1 MKAKRHLTTIASA
14 ALLASTG
21 AFAAGNTAATTP
33 APAAAER
40 PIAPG
45 GASVDP
51 TQRDAAVNS
60 ESDQLEQKLRAG
72 QNRADYKNILES
84 NGYRIAAINRDKK
97 DYLEY
102 EVVKGNRSY
111 EVQLDFKDGATRATE
126 IDVAA
131 NMWRAD
137 ATERMLKD
145 ANYSHTGPLV
155 ADRDGRY
162 SDSRYMKAWTDEKD
176 RLEKALP
183 PNLKVSE
190 YKSKIES
197 MGYKV
202 TAVND
207 RDRGHLEY
215 EIAKGDNSYEV
226 KIDVDPASQI
236 AKDVDVTSNLWE
248 ADPTD
253 RATDRPNARRN

>member
-1 MKAKRHLTTIASA
+1 MKLNLYVIATASA
-14 ALLASTG
+14 ALLASMGTH
-21 AFAAGNTAATTP
+21 AAGNTGTTTP
-33 APAAAER
+33 APTAAER
-40 PIAPG
+40 AMTAADPR
-45 GASVDP
+45 VDP
-51 TQRDAAVNS
+51 MRRDAAANG
-60 ESDQLEQKLRAG
+60 ERDQLEEKLRAG
-72 QNRADYKNILES
+72 QNRADYARILES
-84 NGYRIAAINRDKK
+84 NGYRIAAINQDKK
-97 DYLEY
+97 GYLEY

-111 EVQLDFKDGATRATE
+111 EVQFDFNDGAARATE

-145 ANYSHTGPLV
+145 ANYRHPRPLV
-155 ADRDGRY
+155 ADPDGRY
-162 SDSRYMKAWTDEKD
+162 SDSRYMKAWNDEKA

-207 RDRGHLEY
+207 RDRDHVEY

-226 KIDVDPASQI
+226 KIDVDPQSQT
-236 AKDVDVTSNLWE
+236 ARDVDVTSNLWE
-248 ADPTD
+248 AESTD
-253 RATDRPNARRN
+253 NATDRGRKN